1 MSSRTTLSHPSRLE
15 KQTPSG
21 YCPLTALLH
30 PYLPQSVVGIFQK
43 KKKKKGGGEPV
54 RVSQI
59 PPPRAPA
66 ARLGPDSMCKD
77 WPCIIIIDARSDV
90 IVGGLGT
97 R

>member
-43 KKKKKGGGEPV
+43 KKKKKGGWGAGACFANPTTACSCCSLGAGFDV
-54 RVSQI
+54 Q
-59 PPPRAPA
+59 
-66 ARLGPDSMCKD
+66 RL
-77 WPCIIIIDARSDV
+77 AV
-90 IVGGLGT
+90 YYYY
-97 R
+97 